1 MHLAEC
7 DYGSILGRALRRT
20 VTGFTVMGPE
30 SGCCKKKEQGNTC
43 PNQGEMIKWRNDKI
57 KR

>member
-20 VTGFTVMGPE
+20 VTGFTVMGQNPAVV
-30 SGCCKKKEQGNTC
+30 
-43 PNQGEMIKWRNDKI
+43 R
-57 KR
+57 KRSRAILAQIREK